1 MSRDRIAF
9 GKTGEA
15 LAVDFLK
22 QNGYILVCQNYRTR
36 FAEIDIIA
44 RDGDTLCF
52 IEVKART
59 RKDKALP
66 RQAVTVA
73 KQRKIITAAAWYLKE
88 NNLHDQRSR
97 FDVMEMVL
105 NNGRWQM
112 NLIPN
117 AFQADGP

>member
-1 MSRDRIAF
+1 MSREKIRF
-9 GKTGEA
+9 GKTGES

-22 QNGYILVCQNYRTR
+22 QKGYALVCQNYRTR

-59 RKDKALP
+59 RTDKALP

-105 NNGRWQM
+105 NKGRWQV

-117 AFQADGP
+117 AFQTDGP